1 MPSEETNKRKDM
13 DMSNYKENL
22 EFVKNFLDGDD
33 WRYEANDHGS
43 VATVTGGIGGFKG
56 LYNSYRFILFVGD
69 DELQNYATLPASA
82 KDKLPEMA
90 EFITRANYGLK
101 YGDFEMD
108 WNDGEV
114 RFHLAFPMSAV
125 RAVKML
131 LPTLLML
138 PAKMLD
144 QYSKGFTEVL
154 MGLKSPADAIK
165 DCEEE

>member
-1 MPSEETNKRKDM
+1 
-13 DMSNYKENL
+13 MSSYKENA
-22 EFVKNFLDGDD
+22 EIIKKFLDEDD
-33 WRYEANDHGS
+33 WHYEMHDHGRAA
-43 VATVTGGIGGFKG
+43 VFTGGIGGFKG
-56 LYNSYRFILFVGD
+56 IYNSFRFLLIVGD

-82 KDKLPEMA
+82 KDKLPQMA

-125 RAVKML
+125 RAVKIL